1 MSSLSLA
8 LSQSFLNT
16 FQVQIYKFSD
26 TVTWDS
32 SIISFTWWNF
42 WSFLINTPAL
52 ASLHSPWWATL
63 FQEEQ
68 TIFLFIENRLHCYN
82 VLYIM
87 AMGQR
92 IQSNGFT
99 KHLNNQWNSRTI
111 QIGQCEHIVKFITFK
126 TQLMYRFIHWFL
138 SVLIWHRH
146 LPSQNAMPCFCLSI
160 TLSVYSTHLFP
171 PEGPLSVTVGDVD
184 VLNWMNDCEL
194 NTLEDCVKQ
203 FATRTL

>member
-126 TQLMYRFIHWFL
+126 TQLMYRFIHWFYQSWYDIAFTKCYAL
-138 SVLIWHRH
+138 F
-146 LPSQNAMPCFCLSI
+146 LPFYNPFCILYTPVSSWR
-160 TLSVYSTHLFP
+160 TLVCHSWGCRCP
-171 PEGPLSVTVGDVD
+171 
-184 VLNWMNDCEL
+184 EL
-194 NTLEDCVKQ
+194 NEWLWAQYFGGLC
-203 FATRTL
+203 